1 MQGDISI
8 HSFLSGKLLVQ
19 NVLFHTQKKVKMRNQ
34 TSCNQDENKEVN
46 SQIPHECSILLIS
59 DKKMQKLEHLR
70 QTETRVFS
78 NCTQLK
84 VMCKIK
90 LM

>member
-8 HSFLSGKLLVQ
+8 HSFLSGKLFVQ
-19 NVLFHTQKKVKMRNQ
+19 NVLFRSHKKVKMRNQ

-59 DKKMQKLEHLR
+59 DMNMQKPKHQR
-70 QTETRVFS
+70 QTRTKVFS
-78 NCTQLK
+78 NCLQLQ

-90 LM
+90 VT